1 MEFKMGALSKMG
13 EWKDRLFGRW
23 RNRRKE
29 QFQEEDLNDVD
40 WRDLEQKEREWDV
53 NDEAER
59 REFIQGRLDQIT
71 EASEE
76 LEKLSVEYATVTA
89 YLKDMEEIEALPE
102 TEMAVL
108 AAGAE
113 KIQGLEKKRGG
124 YLEKKHRMS
133 EEDFHRMERME
144 GDAQEGCRKLEEAEE
159 YQSRIRQDMTRL
171 EGEKH
176 AYLYRKNELKGVIAD
191 SRGIVVVSAVFL
203 IACYVI
209 LFTLKLVLDMDIQL
223 GFLCATAL
231 IALVAAIRY
240 FKYTGAVKELRR
252 VEKGINRI
260 IMLQNRVKIRLV
272 NNTNLLDYLY
282 MKYQVKSGRELKSL
296 WEKYQVEKEERKVY
310 REAEL
315 ELEECQ
321 QEFLSILKCYQLKD
335 PAVWLHQTAAILD
348 SKEMVEIRHNLI
360 TRRQALRRRM
370 DYNKEVVAAG
380 AEKEIRELAD
390 KNPQYAREILSMLDS
405 LKLGEAFR

>member
-124 YLEKKHRMS
+124 YLRDWYE
-133 EEDFHRMERME
+133 
-144 GDAQEGCRKLEEAEE
+144 
-159 YQSRIRQDMTRL
+159 
-171 EGEKH
+171 
-176 AYLYRKNELKGVIAD
+176 
-191 SRGIVVVSAVFL
+191 
-203 IACYVI
+203 
-209 LFTLKLVLDMDIQL
+209 
-223 GFLCATAL
+223 
-231 IALVAAIRY
+231 
-240 FKYTGAVKELRR
+240 
-252 VEKGINRI
+252 
-260 IMLQNRVKIRLV
+260 
-272 NNTNLLDYLY
+272 
-282 MKYQVKSGRELKSL
+282 
-296 WEKYQVEKEERKVY
+296 
-310 REAEL
+310 
-315 ELEECQ
+315 
-321 QEFLSILKCYQLKD
+321 
-335 PAVWLHQTAAILD
+335 
-348 SKEMVEIRHNLI
+348 
-360 TRRQALRRRM
+360 
-370 DYNKEVVAAG
+370 
-380 AEKEIRELAD
+380 
-390 KNPQYAREILSMLDS
+390 
-405 LKLGEAFR
+405 